1 MTSGSAPSARQGV
14 RARRRGR
21 VQRVPGRV
29 RRGRAAAAAAALR
42 ARLPPEV
49 HRRLAHP
56 AQHLPDLPRAARA
69 RRGACPAFRAGA
81 PALLRA
87 ASVSGTACWH
97 LLHARPA
104 SMAARHLCRSL
115 PARCMLGLLAGIREG
130 LPLCD
135 APSAQQTLSLARAS
149 VRLCGRLPGGE
160 GPAPGAHA
168 AACRVT
174 GADARAPACAAQEAE
189 GRAPAGAPAGGAVEL
204 ASGQPAAAAPTDAS
218 PAAPPPVPPSAHPL
232 VASWATVQAGPAA
245 AGSRPPPEA
254 PAERPPSGHPPGA
267 ARGGRAGL
275 FWLRP
280 LLAPPPGR
288 PANQHPSLLTT
299 PAPAPAGGQPALP
312 DHPPAT
318 T

>member
-1 MTSGSAPSARQGV
+1 MCLGEYDAGELLRRLPRCGHDFHLKCIDAWLSQHSTCPNCRAPLVPDAV
-14 RARRRGR
+14 RAR
-21 VQRVPGRV
+21 
-29 RRGRAAAAAAALR
+29 L
-42 ARLPPEV
+42 
-49 HRRLAHP
+49 
-56 AQHLPDLPRAARA
+56 
-69 RRGACPAFRAGA
+69 RAGA

-87 ASVSGTACWH
+87 PLLLARRAGLCRTWRPIQRDRQAPLPQPSGA
-97 LLHARPA
+97 LHARSA
-104 SMAARHLCRSL
+104 CR
-115 PARCMLGLLAGIREG
+115 RQRR
-130 LPLCD
+130 
-135 APSAQQTLSLARAS
+135 SATVRRAS
-149 VRLCGRLPGGE
+149 RAAKPGLSPGISQAVRAPAGG
-160 GPAPGAHA
+160 PRPPPGAHA